1 MKEPTWNQW
10 IAEHC
15 ETCEQCCLSMEEME
29 GSLCEVAFAKM
40 KEYAKED
47 ADARE

>member
-1 MKEPTWNQW
+1 MNTEPWEVW

-15 ETCEQCCLSMEEME
+15 KTCEQCRLSMNDME

-40 KEYAKED
+40 KEYAKE
-47 ADARE
+47 ES